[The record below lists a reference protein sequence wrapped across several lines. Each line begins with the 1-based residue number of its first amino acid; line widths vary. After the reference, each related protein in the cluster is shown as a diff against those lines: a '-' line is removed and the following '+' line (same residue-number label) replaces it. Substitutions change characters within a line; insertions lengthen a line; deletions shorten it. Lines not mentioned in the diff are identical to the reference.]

1 MSAVAIQQQPS
12 LHLRPA
18 FQQKRHAAAPPASIT
33 APATPKQRTPGIITL
48 SKPLATP
55 PRTSTRAR
63 KVTPPAARA
72 ADVFQP
78 AVPKSEPRSAKK
90 LRSRPSSDSDDL
102 ETPSKPRGRRPNN
115 AEKALP
121 TPAASPVVGAAKAR
135 RTPSRA
141 RQTPSPT
148 TELDSPAPATP
159 SPALQKPSG
168 RLAKQRRG
176 MTRSSPALST
186 AASAATSAPV
196 PVPQMSSAASQPSG
210 LSRSA
215 PLATPAMSQTIP
227 ARMRRTLTG
236 SELAPAT
243 RDATP
248 KDLPPSPSPPSRVRE
263 TSWKS
268 QGPLT
273 APLNG
278 GAGFPFRP
286 THVRSPSEALF
297 NLSLDETDDDS
308 QDMPI
313 LFGRATRGGD
323 KVYAG
328 GKFQNGP
335 DTTTLPA
342 PSFLSGF

>member
-1 MSAVAIQQQPS
+1 MSAVAVQQPP
-12 LHLRPA
+12 LAIHHA

-33 APATPKQRTPGIITL
+33 APATPKQARTPGIITL

-55 PRTSTRAR
+55 PRSSARAR
-63 KVTPPAARA
+63 KVTPPRA

-78 AVPKSEPRSAKK
+78 GAKSEPRSAKK
-90 LRSRPSSDSDDL
+90 TRSRPTSDEDEH

-115 AEKALP
+115 AEKSLP
-121 TPAASPVVGAAKAR
+121 TPAASPVVAAAKSR
-135 RTPSRA
+135 RNPSRA
-141 RQTPSPT
+141 RQSPSPT
-148 TELDSPAPATP
+148 TESDSPAPA
-159 SPALQKPSG
+159 PAIQKPSG
-168 RLAKQRRG
+168 RLAKHRRG
-176 MTRSSPALST
+176 LTRSTPALCE
-186 AASAATSAPV
+186 AAAATPSAPV
-196 PVPQMSSAASQPSG
+196 PVPQRASVSSQPSG

-236 SELAPAT
+236 SEPAPAT
-243 RDATP
+243 RDTTS
-248 KDLPPSPSPPSRVRE
+248 KDVPPSPSPPRRVRE
-263 TSWKS
+263 ASWKS

-278 GAGFPFRP
+278 GAGFPSRP
-286 THVRSPSEALF
+286 GHVRSPSEALF
-297 NLSLDETDDDS
+297 NLSLDETDDEP

>member
-1 MSAVAIQQQPS
+1 MSVAVQLPVG
-12 LHLRPA
+12 LLPA
-18 FQQKRHAAAPPASIT
+18 FQQKRYAAPS
-33 APATPKQRTPGIITL
+33 TPKPVRTPGIITL

-55 PRTSTRAR
+55 PRSSTRR
-63 KVTPPAARA
+63 KVSPTSARA

-78 AVPKSEPRSAKK
+78 APSKPEPRSAKK
-90 LRSRPSSDSDDL
+90 PRSRPTSDEDEHD
-102 ETPSKPRGRRPNN
+102 TPSKPRGRRPNN
-115 AEKALP
+115 AERSLP
-121 TPAASPVVGAAKAR
+121 TPAASPAVSAAKPA
-135 RTPSRA
+135 RA
-141 RQTPSPT
+141 RQSPSPAA
-148 TELDSPAPATP
+148 ESDSPAPVTP

-168 RLAKQRRG
+168 RLAKHRRG
-176 MTRSSPALST
+176 LTRSTPALC
-186 AASAATSAPV
+186 AAAAATPSAPV
-196 PVPQMSSAASQPSG
+196 PIPQMTSASSQPSG

-236 SELAPAT
+236 SEPAPSV

-248 KDLPPSPSPPSRVRE
+248 KDVPPSPSPPRRVRE

-278 GAGFPFRP
+278 GFPSRP
-286 THVRSPSEALF
+286 SHARSPSEALF
-297 NLSLDETDDDS
+297 NLSLDETDDEH